1 MPIIYVD
8 RYFLLNLLID
18 YLLCLLSARVCGLVL
33 RRWRYA
39 LAAMIGAAYAV
50 LTLLPGLRFLG
61 GAAGTIAAAALMA
74 AVAYGGE
81 ARALRCG
88 AVFLC
93 VSAAFSGA
101 L

>member
-50 LTLLPGLRFLG
+50 LVLLPDFRFLG
-61 GAAGTIAAAALMA
+61 RTAGKCAAAALMA
-74 AVAYGGE
+74 AVANQGK
-81 ARALRCG
+81 AK
-88 AVFLC
+88 
-93 VSAAFSGA
+93 
-101 L
+101 